1 MQEKMEEKKSKAGKI
16 LAILV
21 AAAAV
26 IALVAVLARPSE
38 RKGSPLFEKEAQVI
52 ENETCG
58 FTFTLP
64 AGYTRYVLRDA
75 DSTGRSIATYY
86 ALGRDNDISVQCYPV
101 FFNEST
107 DVDNSDL
114 EFFKGLDD
122 LYYRGARWVEPA
134 VFDLGSVKAVR
145 CIGPHPSLEN
155 GVNVSYDIRNGKSLI
170 SLNVIYYTDKPARR
184 PDWDKVR
191 QANALA
197 SGIELH

>member
-64 AGYTRYVLRDA
+64 A
-75 DSTGRSIATYY
+75 
-86 ALGRDNDISVQCYPV
+86 ALGRDNDISIQCYPV
-101 FFNEST
+101 FFNDST

-122 LYYRGARWVEPA
+122 LYYRGVRWVEPA

-145 CIGPHPSLEN
+145 CTGPHPSLEN

>member
-86 ALGRDNDISVQCYPV
+86 ALGRDNDIAEYHRAWADEIKRSHPEATEGNVTGIVQDAVGKV
-101 FFNEST
+101 FSR
-107 DVDNSDL
+107 VL
-114 EFFKGLDD
+114 EDAGVYKRTPEGKAAFMKF
-122 LYYRGARWVEPA
+122 VQT
-134 VFDLGSVKAVR
+134 LGTK
-145 CIGPHPSLEN
+145 E
-155 GVNVSYDIRNGKSLI
+155 K
-170 SLNVIYYTDKPARR
+170 
-184 PDWDKVR
+184 
-191 QANALA
+191 
-197 SGIELH
+197 